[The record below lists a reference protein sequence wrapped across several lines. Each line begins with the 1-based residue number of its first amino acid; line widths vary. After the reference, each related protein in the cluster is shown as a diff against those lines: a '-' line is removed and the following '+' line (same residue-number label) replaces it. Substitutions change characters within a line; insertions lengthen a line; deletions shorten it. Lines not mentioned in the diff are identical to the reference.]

1 MSTICY
7 FVFRTRSC
15 AHIASETYTP
25 SMTSKIPTPPAKATK
40 PIGRNRVVRNT
51 SVKLAVETMKVTK
64 PPYLRQRRDRPAGI
78 KHDTRQHR
86 VISWRHFRRSK
97 SESRP
102 AQPGVAEGV
111 RAEHHAHLACHGMA
125 VQVRRIKM
133 PLPYGLNYLIRE
145 WRHPLHHPD
154 DGDRA
159 FVIYLSDGQD
169 GVADQNIE
177 RRGRRHGRREAQRL
191 VALRRS

>member
-1 MSTICY
+1 
-7 FVFRTRSC
+7 
-15 AHIASETYTP
+15 
-25 SMTSKIPTPPAKATK
+25 
-40 PIGRNRVVRNT
+40 
-51 SVKLAVETMKVTK
+51 
-64 PPYLRQRRDRPAGI
+64 
-78 KHDTRQHR
+78 
-86 VISWRHFRRSK
+86 
-97 SESRP
+97 
-102 AQPGVAEGV
+102 
-111 RAEHHAHLACHGMA
+111 MA

-191 VALRRS
+191 VAQRRS